1 VSEVLSVS
9 TASNLKWTTTSLEF
23 ISGPPVNDELS
34 ASAGEMHPQCHL
46 RKHLYGA
53 ICEVAHEERL
63 IREKQDKREA
73 YKFQECA
80 HLTLL

>member
-1 VSEVLSVS
+1 
-9 TASNLKWTTTSLEF
+9 
-23 ISGPPVNDELS
+23 
-34 ASAGEMHPQCHL
+34 MHPRCHL

-80 HLTLL
+80 HLTLLIVVQSALKKEAAIRGGFYDVKGQWSNGETT

>member
-1 VSEVLSVS
+1 VSEVLSLP
-9 TASNLKWTTTSLEF
+9 TA
-23 ISGPPVNDELS
+23 PVNDELS
-34 ASAGEMHPQCHL
+34 ALAGEMHPQCHL

-80 HLTLL
+80 HLTHL